1 MARLSSEEFISS
13 TDLHFMDSI
22 FLLFWTC
29 AIFPRSYDWSQI
41 SRSMLLT
48 DRDLSI
54 MPLNCRVYWSESKI
68 LWKARSRFLT
78 VFYDALL
85 PCLLFNEVGHVREKP
100 KIQPIHPEEKLP
112 ALEVKKYRN
121 HLNSSIKDLNVW
133 WTDHVN
139 VPLSLVQWERRCGN
153 HMFMWVFWYCLCF
166 YCRTVS
172 SLLSCRQFNT
182 T

>member
-1 MARLSSEEFISS
+1 MARLSSEESISW

-22 FLLFWTC
+22 FLLFRAC
-29 AIFPRSYDWSQI
+29 AIFPCSYDWSQI

-85 PCLLFNEVGHVREKP
+85 PCLLFNEVGHVREKHSLRYSQY
-100 KIQPIHPEEKLP
+100 IL
-112 ALEVKKYRN
+112 KKNFLLYRN

-133 WTDHVN
+133 WTGHVN
-139 VPLSLVQWERRCGN
+139 VPLSLVQRERTCVN
-153 HMFMWVFWYCLCF
+153 HMFTWVFWYCLCS